1 MNILTDKSFKRIGYF
16 RHASFGVELLPNSK
30 LAFVQYSEIKKKLLY
45 SSYTGCSC
53 SFLAAYHQDKSNQM
67 NSFHTR

>member
-30 LAFVQYSEIKKKLLY
+30 LAFVQYSEIKKNYCIHPIPGALVR
-45 SSYTGCSC
+45 
-53 SFLAAYHQDKSNQM
+53 F
-67 NSFHTR
+67 